1 MKRCCYLLVILF
13 NFVFTQVF
21 TDVSFVSS
29 RSIGMAGSIVSNP
42 KGEESVFYNP
52 AGLVS
57 SNKIS
62 FLCGYNNLYNLDFI
76 KQNYFSIQIPSH
88 NSNHL
93 SYNTALSFQ
102 SLQTS
107 YSDDSNEFGS
117 YNEDLSRETVVSLS
131 QGIVLL
137 NDRHSTLSVG
147 YNLNYFIFYQSPSA
161 GVGGNG
167 LNGISEGESETYG
180 LDIGIH
186 SSLRNKIKFGAFIK
200 NITSTRLGSGSS
212 LTFLPRRLNIG
223 VGYTPYPDLS
233 TNFSLDR
240 FLNEKRSSFRFGFEY
255 LVNKYFEVRSGIQM
269 SENNNRFGLGFS
281 LYLPYVNISYG
292 ILTHP
297 ILDNVNTLEIK
308 VSFE

>member
-1 MKRCCYLLVILF
+1 MKNYYYLVF
-13 NFVFTQVF
+13 VCNFIFAQVF
-21 TDVSFVSS
+21 TDVSFISS

-52 AGLVS
+52 AGLVN

-62 FLCGYNNLYNLDFI
+62 FLCGNNNLYNLNFI
-76 KQNYFSIQIPSH
+76 KQNYFSIQIPKYNLNRYSF
-88 NSNHL
+88 
-93 SYNTALSFQ
+93 NTALSFQ
-102 SLQTS
+102 NLQTS
-107 YSDDSNEFGS
+107 YSDDSAEFGS
-117 YNEDLSRETVVSLS
+117 HNGDLSRETVVSIS
-131 QGIVLL
+131 QGIELL
-137 NDRHSTLSVG
+137 NDKNSTLSIG
-147 YNLNYFIFYQSPSA
+147 YNLNYFIFYQSASA
-161 GVGGNG
+161 GVGGDGSNG
-167 LNGISEGESETYG
+167 MSEGESETFG

-186 SSLRNKIKFGAFIK
+186 SSLRNKISFGAFIK
-200 NITSTRLGSGSS
+200 NVTSVRLGKGSS
-212 LTFLPRRLNIG
+212 LIFLPRRLNVG

-240 FLNEKRSSFRFGFEY
+240 LLNEKRSSFRFGFEY

-281 LYLPYVNISYG
+281 IYLPYISISYG

-297 ILDNVNTLEIK
+297 ILDNINTLEVK

>member
-1 MKRCCYLLVILF
+1 MKKYHYLLIIF
-13 NFVFTQVF
+13 NFAFAQVF
-21 TDVSFVSS
+21 TDASFISS
-29 RSIGMAGSIVSNP
+29 RSIGMAGSIVSDP

-52 AGLVS
+52 AGLVYTDE
-57 SNKIS
+57 IS

-88 NSNHL
+88 NLNQRNS
-93 SYNTALSFQ
+93 NTALSFQ

-107 YSDDSNEFGS
+107 YSDDSDEFGPF
-117 YNEDLSRETVVSLS
+117 NEDLSRETVVSLS

-137 NDRHSTLSVG
+137 DDKHSTLSIG
-147 YNLNYFIFYQSPSA
+147 YNLNYFIFYQSESA

-167 LNGISEGESETYG
+167 LNGVSEGESETFG

-200 NITSTRLGSGSS
+200 NITSTRLGNGNS
-212 LTFLPRRLNIG
+212 LTFLPRRLNVG

-240 FLNEKRSSFRFGFEY
+240 LINEKRSSFRFGFEY
-255 LVNKYFEVRSGIQM
+255 LVNKYFEVRSGIQL

-281 LYLPYVNISYG
+281 LYLPYVDISYG

-297 ILDNVNTLEIK
+297 ILANINTLEIRF
-308 VSFE
+308 SFE